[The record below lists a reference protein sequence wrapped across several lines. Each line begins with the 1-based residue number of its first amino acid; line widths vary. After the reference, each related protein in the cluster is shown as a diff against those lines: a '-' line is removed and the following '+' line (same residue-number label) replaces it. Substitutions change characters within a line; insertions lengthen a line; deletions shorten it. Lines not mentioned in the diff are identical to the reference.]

1 MSIKIYD
8 ENTEIFEW
16 DVFLEAS
23 TKECRVVNDPI
34 YCFVSV
40 KLFQFLTRNSNEID
54 VYTKYEIYNNMDII
68 SSISNLEKHLSEIRG
83 SLFSVPFPNYASL
96 VEFSSYN
103 IKFFP
108 ESTKNKIIENNSL
121 KSIYNTCFTFSTTSK
136 KVYADYKL
144 CVQ

>member
-16 DVFLEAS
+16 DVFLEAF
-23 TKECRVVNDPI
+23 TKERRVVNDSI
-34 YCFVSV
+34 YCFVGE
-40 KLFQFLTRNSNEID
+40 KLFNYLKRNSDDLE
-54 VYTKYEIYNNMDII
+54 VYTVYEIYNNMDII

-83 SLFSVPFPNYASL
+83 SLFSVPFPNYTSL

-103 IKFFP
+103 IKFLP

-121 KSIYNTCFTFSTTSK
+121 KSTYNTRFTFSTTSK

-144 CVQ
+144 CVK